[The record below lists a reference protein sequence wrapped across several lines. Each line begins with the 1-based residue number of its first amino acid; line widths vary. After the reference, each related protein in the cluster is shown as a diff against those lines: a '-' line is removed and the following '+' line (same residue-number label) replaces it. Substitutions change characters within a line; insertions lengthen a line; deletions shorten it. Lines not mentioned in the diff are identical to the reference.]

1 MDFKERAKEISKDII
16 LWRRELHQIP
26 ELDLELTKTSQYIQ
40 QVLKQM
46 GIDYETY
53 SNHSGIVVVLGNPK
67 GKVIAL
73 RADMD
78 GLPIK
83 EENVFEYA
91 STNGNMHACGHDAHM
106 AILLGT
112 IKIIKENEHL
122 LNGQVK
128 FIFQPGEE
136 NLLGAKLMVEQG
148 VLENPK
154 VDALLTLHV
163 GSLGGKEN
171 NGGIIVGQRN
181 VFAASR
187 LMEIKIVGK
196 GGHASTPQL
205 AVDPIVI
212 GAEIIQSIQQI
223 VSREVKPGTP
233 AVVAI
238 TNFKSG
244 HDTYNIIPDT
254 AELMGGIR
262 TADLETWEYITKRVE
277 EVVSGIASVKN
288 ARGLFTAFQGTPP
301 VINDKLITQKFLES
315 AHKILPAAEI
325 HDMENMNMGGEDAA
339 YYFVRVPGCY
349 FFINNPKMAA
359 DGEIYP
365 HHNSKF
371 DLDDSII
378 YIGTALFCQATFD
391 FLKE

>member
-1 MDFKERAKEISKDII
+1 MDFKQQAKEISEDII
-16 LWRRELHQIP
+16 RWRRELHRIP
-26 ELDLELTKTSQYIQ
+26 EVDLELTKTSQYVQ
-40 QVLKQM
+40 QVLKHM
-46 GIDYETY
+46 GIDYKTY
-53 SNHSGIVVVLGNPK
+53 PDHSGIVAVLGRST

-78 GLPIK
+78 GLPVK
-83 EENVFEYA
+83 EEHVFAYA

-106 AILLGT
+106 AILLGA

-154 VDALLTLHV
+154 VDALLSLHV
-163 GSLGGKEN
+163 GSLGGNVK
-171 NGGIIVGQRN
+171 NGDIIVGRRN

-187 LMEIKIVGK
+187 LIEIKIVGK
-196 GGHASTPQL
+196 GGHASTPHL

-212 GAEIIQSIQQI
+212 GAEIIQSMQQI
-223 VSREVKPGTP
+223 VSREVKPGIP

-244 HDTYNIIPDT
+244 RDTYNIIPET
-254 AELMGGIR
+254 AEMMGGIR
-262 TADLETWEYITKRVE
+262 TADLETWEYVTKRVE
-277 EVVSGIASVKN
+277 DVVTGIAAAKN
-288 ARGLFTAFQGTPP
+288 ARGIFTAFQGTPP
-301 VINDKLITQKFLES
+301 VINDKVVTQKFLES
-315 AHKILPAAEI
+315 ACKILSVENI
-325 HDMENMNMGGEDAA
+325 HDMETMNMGGEDVA
-339 YYFVRVPGCY
+339 YYFAKVPGCY
-349 FFINNPKMAA
+349 FFLNNPNTAD

-371 DLDDSII
+371 DVDDSII